1 MNSHQSA
8 RTFTTIKLMTDKVY
22 RAVIAANKALEKYKY
37 HIVGGAAGT
46 VSPMGWTWQGGN
58 AGTTGDRLYGKG
70 VDQVLQVEMGLPNG
84 YHVKFGPTEWE
95 DASAEGFAVPRT
107 KVVSGVCRSNPEEQ
121 DEEKWIWDVC
131 PEDFDVDFMDLWFAV
146 RGGGGGT
153 YGVVTSVFLQ
163 LHEYLPYNVYEFSP
177 SVEECSAFLPKLQ
190 QFQAKYFMAPSLLNV
205 TKEMSLACGSAGGV
219 GLSDLH
225 CYGEEGVMQA
235 WTNFL
240 ELSNS
245 TEAVACLL
253 HSVDSSSDESPRSY
267 PEASLMDENSRFPGK
282 VEDDDLKWI
291 PHGQI
296 GNCNVLVPQPWVD
309 ESEENIDILLSMGMG
324 MLLPY
329 YAYGVATSSFSDQA
343 NSLPQSLRDA
353 ATMASYLAGYNVF
366 WSDLFPKMYDI
377 SDKTMF
383 PAVFQANH
391 ATFGVAGPRK
401 DDWTKMCPPE
411 WTLEERK
418 EKCIS
423 GQEAIY
429 GTEVLRR
436 LEAIKLAVDPGFMFN
451 CTDCIGNNL
460 DLAKTPEVE
469 VPPVESVAAS
479 FASTYAAAIFA
490 TVLYFCLSLF

>member
-1 MNSHQSA
+1 
-8 RTFTTIKLMTDKVY
+8 
-22 RAVIAANKALEKYKY
+22 
-37 HIVGGAAGT
+37 
-46 VSPMGWTWQGGN
+46 
-58 AGTTGDRLYGKG
+58 
-70 VDQVLQVEMGLPNG
+70 MGLPNG

-131 PEDFDVDFMDLWFAV
+131 PEDFGIDFGDLWFAIN
-146 RGGGGGT
+146 GGGGGT
-153 YGVVTSVFLQ
+153 YGVVTSVYLQ
-163 LHEYLPYNVYEFSP
+163 LHDYLPYNVYKFLP
-177 SVEECSAFLPKLQ
+177 SVEECSAFLPKFHE
-190 QFQAKYFMAPSLLNV
+190 FQARFFMAPSLLNV
-205 TKEMSLACGSAGGV
+205 TKEMSLACGSASVHGE
-219 GLSDLH
+219 DLH
-225 CYGEEGVMQA
+225 CYGEEDVMQA
-235 WTNFL
+235 WKNFL

-282 VEDDDLKWI
+282 VEDPGL
-291 PHGQI
+291 PVFPGSI
-296 GNCNVLVPQPWVD
+296 GGCNVLVPQSWVD
-309 ESEENIDILLSMGMG
+309 ESEENIDILLSMGLG
-324 MLLPY
+324 FQVPY
-329 YAYGVATSSFSDQA
+329 YAYGVATFSFSDQA

-353 ATMASYLAGYNVF
+353 ATMASYLTSSDEFRSVFPFPFGF

-377 SDKTMF
+377 SDKTKF
-383 PAVFQANH
+383 PAVFQSNH
-391 ATFGVAGPRK
+391 AVVGAAGPRK
-401 DDWTKMCPPE
+401 DDWTKYCPLE

-423 GQEAIY
+423 VQEAIY

-451 CTDCIGNNL
+451 CIDCIGNNL

-469 VPPVESVAAS
+469 VPPVEPVADQPSGAS
-479 FASTYAAAIFA
+479 FASTYAAAISA